1 MGDNPNPPIIK
12 FKVKAPQL
20 ASTQNVDQSA
30 RRDAFP
36 PRQYEGQHQG
46 ITYTPQGMHTGIQ
59 NPNPSNVPSQEPP
72 KAIKFKLKL
81 PSQPPEKRLRD
92 ATNPKPRKKQRQDH
106 NTFNPPPRPS
116 SLATHPS
123 QPLPKITFKAPPS
136 APPPPPPPGSHL
148 PPHPHAPYPPQHQ
161 HQQGMPSVHDPSAA
175 NNTFKFRL
183 KPFAPQKRRRG
194 RPPGIRNG
202 ERARKEANEE
212 VTYQIANPLP
222 PRKQSS
228 RAAILAAK
236 EETLMDYHQQPGAD
250 LGVGEGGGGKGQQ
263 QQQQQHPTPPS
274 SHKKR
279 GRSASI
285 LSGGGGGGNGGGPP
299 TMQDFLNLL
308 TKIRKRDTSALFKI
322 PVTEDVAPG
331 YFEVVTHP
339 MDMSTIESNVQGGSR
354 YKTWDD
360 VWKDL
365 ELMFDNAL
373 AYNEEN
379 SDIWSYANVL
389 KDHAKS
395 FLDAAKAGRT
405 DFRSTAGMTR
415 KLNAQM
421 RAEERAKRDAARSK
435 AKAEQRAAL
444 EKKVLRRAGVKDMEA
459 LEAQEPRITFR
470 TRVEDVRIGRLRGL
484 GAGANGEGISYV
496 WGRPLIEAR
505 KPTMS
510 AEVYSASMER
520 YLQGLLL
527 TATNSNSNCLSR
539 KMRKIVEGKLGEA
552 NRVVKIPPPRKAKL
566 KGGGVYRAIEMG
578 LPPLGGGMMDMD
590 LLPMLPLMRP
600 PPLHPPLATDNNNN
614 NNGGGGGIGL
624 LVRDGR
630 WGGSAV
636 PNLMVN
642 PLLMTGTGTPSIMQ
656 GHGGAPALP
665 AKKNPPLPPPS
676 K

>member
-1 MGDNPNPPIIK
+1 
-12 FKVKAPQL
+12 
-20 ASTQNVDQSA
+20 
-30 RRDAFP
+30 
-36 PRQYEGQHQG
+36 
-46 ITYTPQGMHTGIQ
+46 
-59 NPNPSNVPSQEPP
+59 
-72 KAIKFKLKL
+72 
-81 PSQPPEKRLRD
+81 
-92 ATNPKPRKKQRQDH
+92 
-106 NTFNPPPRPS
+106 
-116 SLATHPS
+116 
-123 QPLPKITFKAPPS
+123 
-136 APPPPPPPGSHL
+136 
-148 PPHPHAPYPPQHQ
+148 
-161 HQQGMPSVHDPSAA
+161 
-175 NNTFKFRL
+175 
-183 KPFAPQKRRRG
+183 
-194 RPPGIRNG
+194 
-202 ERARKEANEE
+202 
-212 VTYQIANPLP
+212 
-222 PRKQSS
+222 
-228 RAAILAAK
+228 
-236 EETLMDYHQQPGAD
+236 
-250 LGVGEGGGGKGQQ
+250 
-263 QQQQQHPTPPS
+263 
-274 SHKKR
+274 
-279 GRSASI
+279 
-285 LSGGGGGGNGGGPP
+285 
-299 TMQDFLNLL
+299 MQDFLNLL

-339 MDMSTIESNVQGGSR
+339 MDMSTIESNIQGGIR
-354 YKTWDD
+354 YITWDD

-373 AYNEEN
+373 TYNEEN

-459 LEAQEPRITFR
+459 LEAQEPRATFR

-510 AEVYSASMER
+510 AEVYSGSMER
-520 YLQGLLL
+520 YLQVLLL
-527 TATNSNSNCLSR
+527 TATTSNGNGNCLSR
-539 KMRKIVEGKLGEA
+539 KLRKIVEGKLGEA

-578 LPPLGGGMMDMD
+578 LQPLGGGMMDMD
-590 LLPMLPLMRP
+590 LLPVLPLMRP
-600 PPLHPPLATDNNNN
+600 PPIPPPLATGNNN
-614 NNGGGGGIGL
+614 NNGGGIGS
-624 LVRDGR
+624 LVRDRR

-636 PNLMVN
+636 PNLTVN
-642 PLLMTGTGTPSIMQ
+642 SLLMTGTGTPSIMQ
-656 GHGGAPALP
+656 GQGGAPALP
-665 AKKNPPLPPPS
+665 AKKKNPPLPPPS